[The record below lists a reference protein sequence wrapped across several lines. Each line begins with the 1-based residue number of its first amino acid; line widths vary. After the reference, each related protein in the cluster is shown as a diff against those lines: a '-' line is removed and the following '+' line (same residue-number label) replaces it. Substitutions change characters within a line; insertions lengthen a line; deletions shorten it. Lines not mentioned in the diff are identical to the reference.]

1 MEEKIVNE
9 KSQYKM
15 LTSHFLKSISHEV
28 RTPANGIMGFAEILD
43 AETDNEEHKEY
54 LHLIKKSAGRLLE
67 VMTDLVDIS
76 RIKAYEYPVRL
87 HRFKVYELL
96 DELKNDFYRESNG
109 DFDPDKISWPNEPNQ
124 TELHSDIEGLKKILE
139 KLLDNAIKY
148 SDNTDVA
155 IGFNLVSGRAH
166 FIVTDRGPGIMDTQ
180 AALDIFDQEEQKDKK
195 LNPGLGLGLSIAKG
209 IADLIDAEIKI
220 SSREGKGTKVTVR
233 LPVQS

>member
-1 MEEKIVNE
+1 MEEKNVNE

-15 LTSHFLKSISHEV
+15 LTSHFLKSLSHEV

-43 AETDNEEHKEY
+43 DETDNEEHKEY

-76 RIKAYEYPVRL
+76 RIKADEYPVRL

-96 DELKNDFYRESNG
+96 DELRNDLNSKSN
-109 DFDPDKISWPNEPNQ
+109 DNFNPEKISWPTESNQ

-148 SDNTDVA
+148 SDNTEVTLD
-155 IGFNLVSGRAH
+155 FNIESGMAH
-166 FIVTDRGPGIMDTQ
+166 FIVTDRGPGIMD
-180 AALDIFDQEEQKDKK
+180 ARSVVEVFDQEEQKDKK

-209 IADLIDAEIKI
+209 IADLIDAEIKF
-220 SSREGKGTKVTVR
+220 SSREGKGTKVTVS
-233 LPVQS
+233 LPVKS